1 METIEQTLD
10 NWLEEY
16 TANKKLLS
24 RLNSAKERII
34 KNNNDYAIFLNTREI
49 LVLSEGLTK
58 ILQSNKE
65 SIMDCSYNI
74 IQARKNRNNAEQIIK
89 DNTYLEQTNN
99 ILEEV
104 RQEDEIEEE
113 KPIEKTED
121 ASKKENTFMNKINKV
136 F

>member
-16 TANKKLLS
+16 SANKKLLNK
-24 RLNSAKERII
+24 LNSAKKQIT
-34 KNNNDYAIFLNTREI
+34 KNNNNDYSIYLDMHEI

-74 IQARKNRNNAEQIIK
+74 VQARKNKNN
-89 DNTYLEQTNN
+89 
-99 ILEEV
+99 
-104 RQEDEIEEE
+104 
-113 KPIEKTED
+113 
-121 ASKKENTFMNKINKV
+121 
-136 F
+136 